1 MLGLS
6 DIGNEDLRA
15 QVKTLQYEIEA
26 LKQERDVTT
35 LRHEKD
41 LRDAQARGEADFK
54 RAQASESSKHVTTHK
69 YDALARE
76 LKDAQDGAANQK
88 HDLEKKLRV
97 AQDRAK
103 ALQDDVDDA
112 RTEVASLTRQH
123 AHRLQEVEAKHAKG
137 QQTLE
142 EVQSDLTRH
151 QTALQNAAQQIARR
165 EAEVGELE
173 GEVLKLRGQ
182 EGGGEELATVKRELT
197 EQVAYI
203 RELETKD
210 RAQTAELR
218 QLRQTH
224 KAVAIVEEEKR
235 TLAVKVRRMDD
246 LEREIGEERFQ
257 RERLEQERRA
267 WAAFLQNGSAEGE
280 REFDSPEAVA
290 RALAEERSEKASL
303 LDRLGALQPE
313 VTEKEGMIQ
322 SLESARAKLQSELD
336 QLKASGGTMGGSA
349 SSESR
354 SKARL
359 ERQKALAVKEVE
371 YLRAQLRTFE
381 AEDATGEVQ
390 VSVDEQT
397 KKRIASLEDLVA
409 NYRKEVEGL
418 QIEFSM
424 REPQAPSEP
433 QSRKRSAPDD
443 AETARAGELSRKN
456 RKLQSDVSALTKDG
470 ALARSELAATKS
482 QLAALQASSKTRV
495 LSLRSNPTDDFHAI
509 KLSTITALR
518 EENKTLHA
526 AQASSQT
533 QQPTTRGKTV
543 PASYFDAA
551 NAEIAELQ
559 AAVADR
565 EKRALRLKQV
575 WSQKSLEFREA
586 VASLLGWQMDF
597 MPNGRFRMT
606 SLFYPSTAEPGG
618 EESTGNSII
627 FNGDTGIMKIGG
639 GADSPFGREIRP
651 LIRFWVEERKEIP
664 AFLAACT
671 LEFYEKTTRAQR
683 M

>member
-1 MLGLS
+1 M
-6 DIGNEDLRA
+6 
-15 QVKTLQYEIEA
+15 
-26 LKQERDVTT
+26 KQERDLSK
-35 LRHEKD
+35 LRHEQD
-41 LRDAQARGEADFK
+41 LRDAQTRAEADFR

-88 HDLEKKLRV
+88 HDLEKKLRT

-103 ALQDDVDDA
+103 GLQDDVDDA
-112 RTEVASLTRQH
+112 RNEVASLTRQH
-123 AHRLQEVEAKHAKG
+123 AHRLQEAEAQHAKA
-137 QQTLE
+137 QHTLV
-142 EVQSDLTRH
+142 EVQGDLARH
-151 QTALQNAAQQIARR
+151 QTALQTAAQQIARW
-165 EAEVGELE
+165 EAKVGELE
-173 GEVLKLRGQ
+173 GEVLALRGQ
-182 EGGGEELATVKRELT
+182 AGGGEELATVQRELT

-203 RELETKD
+203 RDLETKD

-224 KAVAIVEEEKR
+224 RAVAIVEEEKR
-235 TLAVKVRRMDD
+235 TLALKVRRMDD

-257 RERLEQERRA
+257 RERLAQERQA

-280 REFDSPEAVA
+280 QEFDSPEAVA
-290 RALAEERSEKASL
+290 RALAEERLEKASL
-303 LDRLGALQPE
+303 LDRVGTLQAE
-313 VTEKEGMIQ
+313 FTEKEGMIQ
-322 SLESARAKLQSELD
+322 SVETAAAKLRSELD
-336 QLKASGGTMGGSA
+336 TLKASGGSA
-349 SSESR
+349 GASAGSESR

-359 ERQKALAVKEVE
+359 ERQKVLAAKEID

-381 AEDATGEVQ
+381 AEDTTGN
-390 VSVDEQT
+390 VSINVDEQT
-397 KKRIASLEDLVA
+397 KTRISSLEDLVA

-418 QIEFSM
+418 QIELSS
-424 REPQAPSEP
+424 REPQAPQSVNEST
-433 QSRKRSAPDD
+433 SRKRSAPDD
-443 AETARAGELSRKN
+443 AEAARAGELSRKN
-456 RKLQSDVSALTKDG
+456 RKLQSEVSALTKD
-470 ALARSELAATKS
+470 ASLARSELAATKS
-482 QLAALQASSKTRV
+482 QLAALHASAQTRI
-495 LSLRSNPTDDFHAI
+495 LTLRANPTDDFHAV
-509 KLSTITALR
+509 KLSTIAALR
-518 EENKTLHA
+518 EENKALHA
-526 AQASSQT
+526 AQAAAQAP
-533 QQPTTRGKTV
+533 QPTTRGQTV
-543 PASYFDAA
+543 PASYFAAA

-606 SLFYPSTAEPGG
+606 SLFYPSTAEPG
-618 EESTGNSII
+618 EEEAAGNAII
-627 FNGDTGIMKIGG
+627 FNGDTGIMKISG
-639 GADSPFGREIRP
+639 GAESPFGREIRP